1 MVAVYDPLT
10 VESGHSVWHRSH
22 MSEPDLKLDGLSL
35 WVRRRAI
42 PDASDYWDGNWLTV
56 RATMQVGQSSVTTEG
71 SILMTTDFER
81 FRSELSRMHET
92 LRGQASLSGYEP
104 NLKVALR
111 AGSLGQ
117 IGGQVEITPDQLS
130 ESHRFDFGFDQTYLP
145 RLIAACEAILERF
158 PVIGQPET

>member
-1 MVAVYDPLT
+1 
-10 VESGHSVWHRSH
+10 
-22 MSEPDLKLDGLSL
+22 MSEPDLKLDGLFL
-35 WVRRRAI
+35 WVRDRAT

-81 FRSELSRMHET
+81 FRSELKRMHET
-92 LRGQASLSGYEP
+92 LKGEASLTGYEP

-117 IGGQVEITPDQLS
+117 IGGEVEITPDQLS
-130 ESHRFDFGFDQTYLP
+130 EFHRFDIGFDQTYLP
-145 RLIAACEAILERF
+145 PLIAACEAIIERF
-158 PVIGQPET
+158 PVIAQSDS